1 MNTFGEQLLRR
12 ISLWTALC
20 AALLFALPAVAAA
33 QFMDPVL
40 DQYAPSSQQIDN
52 KVKGGD
58 GGGGD
63 SGGAGAGD
71 AQPDPGADPGA
82 AVGGDGQDDSAG
94 AADGGGAGAGGGSTG
109 GGAGGG
115 DGTGT
120 GTDTGGGGGT
130 SAGGDARGAS
140 SGSDGGSGLDARPLA
155 DVPLTWFDFLAFAIA
170 IGVLIGTALVLR
182 RLSHSPR
189 VEA

>member
-1 MNTFGEQLLRR
+1 MNKLGKQLRT

-20 AALLFALPAVAAA
+20 AALCFALPAVAAA

-40 DQYAPSSQQIDN
+40 DQYAPSSQQIDK

-63 SGGAGAGD
+63 SGGAGAGA
-71 AQPDPGADPGA
+71 AQPDPGT
-82 AVGGDGQDDSAG
+82 AVGGDDQDDGAG
-94 AADGGGAGAGGGSTG
+94 AADGTDAGAGAGGTG
-109 GGAGGG
+109 GGTGSGG
-115 DGTGT
+115 DIGSGS
-120 GTDTGGGGGT
+120 GSGADGDGGT
-130 SAGGDARGAS
+130 ATS
-140 SGSDGGSGLDARPLA
+140 SGSDGGSGLDARLLA
-155 DVPLTWFDFLAFAIA
+155 AVPLTWFDFLAFAIA
-170 IGVLIGTALVLR
+170 IGVLIGTAIVLR

>member
-1 MNTFGEQLLRR
+1 MNTFGKQLRR
-12 ISLWTALC
+12 TSLWTALF
-20 AALLFALPAVAAA
+20 AALFFALPAVAAA

-40 DQYAPSSQQIDN
+40 DQYAPSSQQIDK

-63 SGGAGAGD
+63 SGDADPGD
-71 AQPDPGADPGA
+71 AQPDPGTVA
-82 AVGGDGQDDSAG
+82 GGDDQDDGAG
-94 AADGGGAGAGGGSTG
+94 AAAGAGAGAGGGSTG
-109 GGAGGG
+109 DGTGGG
-115 DGTGT
+115 DDTGTGT
-120 GTDTGGGGGT
+120 GSGSGA
-130 SAGGDARGAS
+130 SAGSDGGAAS
-140 SGSDGGSGLDARPLA
+140 TGSEGGSGLDARLIA
-155 DVPLTWFDFLAFAIA
+155 DVPLTRFDFLAFAIA

>member
-1 MNTFGEQLLRR
+1 M
-12 ISLWTALC
+12 WTALF
-20 AALLFALPAVAAA
+20 AALFVALPAVAAA

-40 DQYAPSSQQIDN
+40 DQYAPSSQQIDK

-63 SGGAGAGD
+63 SGGADQGD
-71 AQPDPGADPGA
+71 AQPDPGT
-82 AVGGDGQDDSAG
+82 AVGGDGQEESGG
-94 AADGGGAGAGGGSTG
+94 ADGGGGAGAGGGSTG
-109 GGAGGG
+109 GGTGGG
-115 DGTGT
+115 DGTAT
-120 GTDTGGGGGT
+120 GTDTGSGSGT
-130 SAGGDARGAS
+130 SAGGDAS
-140 SGSDGGSGLDARPLA
+140 SGAEGGSGLDARLLA

-170 IGVLIGTALVLR
+170 TGVLIGTALVLR